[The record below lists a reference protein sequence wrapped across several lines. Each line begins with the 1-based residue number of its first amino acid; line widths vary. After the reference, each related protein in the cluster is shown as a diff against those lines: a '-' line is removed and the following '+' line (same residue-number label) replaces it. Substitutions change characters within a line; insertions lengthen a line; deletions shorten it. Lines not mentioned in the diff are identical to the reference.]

1 MNNKIT
7 NLQYLSLTE
16 ATNDINLKN
25 NRGFYLELLA
35 VAELTEKQYI
45 NILGYIDQNYGD
57 SDL

>member
-16 ATNDINLKN
+16 ATSDVSLKN
-25 NRGFYLELLA
+25 
-35 VAELTEKQYI
+35 V
-45 NILGYIDQNYGD
+45 NILGYIDKNYGDCLPENKPNRHMFIDGD